1 MYMHVL
7 STTNARKK
15 FSQVIDEVSQKGA
28 PVFLTRNN
36 KLEAIL
42 RRPTPEEI
50 ETYELMWL
58 AQQGGSL
65 DFLNDEPD
73 LYTVDDLVEVYA

>member
-7 STTNARKK
+7 STTDARKK
-15 FSQVIDEVSQKGA
+15 MSDVVDEVSQKGA

-42 RRPTPEEI
+42 RRPTAEEI

-58 AQQGGSL
+58 AQQEGNF
-65 DFLNDEPD
+65 DFLDGEPD
-73 LYTVDDLVEVYA
+73 LYTVDDLVETYV